1 MSKDGVVRIET
12 SVSFV
17 ANIDETKSPKPAWPD
32 HLPVRRVRIARPT
45 ARFDE
50 VVSFYLE
57 VLGLPRLGGFEGH
70 DGYDGV
76 FVGLPS
82 WEYHLEFTRHV
93 GGSPCPAPTRDNLLV
108 LYLDSSAAV
117 EAMVRRV
124 TARRY
129 APVAAENPYWEK
141 TGAVTIEDPDGWR
154 IVFTVV
160 PT

>member
-1 MSKDGVVRIET
+1 MTKDESVPNAIP
-12 SVSFV
+12 VSFTSSATPSAGPV
-17 ANIDETKSPKPAWPD
+17 WPSA
-32 HLPVRRVRIARPT
+32 LPVRRVRVARPT
-45 ARFDE
+45 ARLDE
-50 VVSFYLE
+50 VVAFYVD

-93 GGSPCPAPTRDNLLV
+93 EGSPCPAPTRDNLLV
-108 LYLDSSAAV
+108 LYLNDPAAV

-124 TARRY
+124 TARGY
-129 APVAAENPYWEK
+129 EPIEPENPYWEK

-154 IVFTVV
+154 IVFAVAST
-160 PT
+160 